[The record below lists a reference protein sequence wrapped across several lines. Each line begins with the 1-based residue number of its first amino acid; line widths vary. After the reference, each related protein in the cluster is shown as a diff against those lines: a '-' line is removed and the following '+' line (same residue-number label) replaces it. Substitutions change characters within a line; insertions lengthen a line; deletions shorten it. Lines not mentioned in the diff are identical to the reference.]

1 VPILRLDGW
10 IGLSNKVINYASTFQ
25 GANVPGTNIKQVE
38 ATERSSL
45 IKVSSYSIDLDLTT
59 GAENFRVKTTVK
71 FAGLKPGATTY
82 IDCVGSTVISSK
94 LNGVDFDPKFD
105 GETIYLPALAAENL
119 LEIEHDGIYSNSGE
133 GLHRFVDP
141 ADNEVYLYTQFE
153 TGDARRMYACFDQPD
168 QKATFRIS
176 TISPKHWEVISNY
189 GIESTKEL
197 DGEKK
202 FIQFAESQVI
212 STYVTAIV
220 AGAYTSVHD
229 EYKGEKTIPL
239 GIYAR
244 KSFFQYVDAANI
256 FEVTKQGFAY
266 FEKTFGLAYPFG
278 KYDQIAVAEY
288 NWGAMENVGCVT
300 FHEDVLIFRS
310 KVTERNYVSR
320 ATTIHHEM
328 AHMWFGD
335 LVTMKWWEDLW
346 LNESFAEWASYQSVS
361 ESTKYKEAWTE
372 FNSLRKNWAYRVDQ
386 LTTTH
391 PIATEMEDL
400 DAVRTNFDGISYAKG
415 ASVLQQLVAH
425 VGRDNFLK
433 GLRLY
438 FAKHAYGNTT
448 LKDLIDQLEAASGRD
463 LTPWVSTWLR
473 TAGVNT
479 LRPVIAIDGDMYK
492 SISIKQEVPTM
503 PVGSTELRPHR
514 LHVGLFDI
522 NAGKLSRR
530 TSVELDIA
538 GALTEVTELAGQK
551 LADLVLIND
560 KDQTYAKLRFD
571 DRSIATMKS
580 HLGTLDDSLAR
591 GLIWASLWDSCR
603 DGELSATDYIAI
615 ALSALATESDISIVS
630 ATLMQI
636 DTAIWAYAHPSHRE
650 ALRLQVASAVE
661 AMLDAAKSG
670 SDHQM
675 QFARGFANNAVTPAQ
690 FERIKAMLS
699 GSINGLVID
708 AEIRWYLF
716 LCGVKRGVFGAA
728 DIESESAKDATAHGK
743 QYTAYAYAALPN
755 KAAKAEAFKSI
766 TTDNL
771 SNTIHAYKCRGFNEN
786 IHHELLADFVDQYF
800 DVLLKV
806 WETKGFEIA
815 ETTATLLFP
824 TWVISDATVKKAQH
838 WLDFTGKDAS
848 NALRRTILE
857 GRDAMTRALKA
868 QAADL

>member
-1 VPILRLDGW
+1 M
-10 IGLSNKVINYASTFQ
+10 
-25 GANVPGTNIKQVE
+25 PGTNIKQVE
-38 ATERSSL
+38 AAERSA
-45 IKVSSYSIDLDLTT
+45 IVKAQSYRIDLDLTT
-59 GAENFRVKTTVK
+59 GAENFRVKTTIT
-71 FAGLKPGATTY
+71 FAGLKPGATTFL
-82 IDCVGSTVISSK
+82 DCVGSKVISAK
-94 LNGVDFDPKFD
+94 LNGVEFDPKFD
-105 GETIYLPALAAENL
+105 GESIYLPPLAAENVV
-119 LEIEHDGIYSNSGE
+119 EIEHDGIYSNSGE

-168 QKATFRIS
+168 QKATFTIS

-189 GIESTKEL
+189 GIESTKDL
-197 DGEKK
+197 DGDRK
-202 FIQFAESQVI
+202 FIQFAQSQVI

-220 AGAYTSVHD
+220 AGPYQSVHD

-244 KSFFQYVDAANI
+244 KSFFKYVDADKI

-335 LVTMKWWEDLW
+335 LVTMKWWDDLW

-386 LTTTH
+386 MTTTH

-400 DAVRTNFDGISYAKG
+400 DAVRSNFDGISYAKG

-425 VGRDNFLK
+425 VGRDNFIK

-463 LTPWVSTWLR
+463 LSAWVATWLR

-479 LRPVIAIDGDMYK
+479 IRPVVAVSGDAYSSIA
-492 SISIKQEVPTM
+492 IKQEVPTV
-503 PVGSTELRPHR
+503 PAGSKELRPHR

-522 NAGKLSRR
+522 QGEKLTRR

-538 GALTEVTELAGQK
+538 GELTEVTALAGQK
-551 LADLVLIND
+551 VADLLLIND

-571 DRSIATMKS
+571 DRSIATMKT
-580 HLGTLDDSLAR
+580 HLGKLDDSLAR

-603 DGELSATDYIAI
+603 DGELPTSDYITI
-615 ALSALATESDISIVS
+615 ALNALKTETDISIVS
-630 ATLMQI
+630 ATYLQFE
-636 DTAIWAYAHPSHRE
+636 TAIWAYAHPSKRD
-650 ALRLQVASAVE
+650 AIRAQVADATA
-661 AMLDAAKSG
+661 AMLATAAPG

-675 QFARGFANNAVTPAQ
+675 QFARAFANNAITPAH
-690 FERIKAMLS
+690 FEKLKAILN
-699 GSINGLVID
+699 GSENGLVID
-708 AEIRWYLF
+708 AEIRWYIF
-716 LCGVKRGVFGAA
+716 ICGVKRGVFGPAE
-728 DIESESAKDATAHGK
+728 IEAESAKDNTAHGK
-743 QYTAYAYAALPN
+743 QYTAYSYAALPTKESKTKTFN
-755 KAAKAEAFKSI
+755 SI
-766 TTDNL
+766 IQDNL
-771 SNTIHAYKCRGFNEN
+771 SNTIHAYMCRGFNEN
-786 IHHELLADFVDQYF
+786 IHHELLAGFVDQYF
-800 DVLLKV
+800 DAILKV

-824 TWVISDATVKKAQH
+824 SWVISDETVKKAQH
-838 WLDFTGKDAS
+838 WLDVTGKDAS
-848 NALRRTILE
+848 HALRRSVTE
-857 GRDAMTRALKA
+857 GRDAMQRALKA
-868 QAADL
+868 RAADK

>member
-1 VPILRLDGW
+1 
-10 IGLSNKVINYASTFQ
+10 
-25 GANVPGTNIKQVE
+25 VPGTNIKQVE
-38 ATERSSL
+38 ATERSAI
-45 IKVSSYSIDLDLTT
+45 IKVASYAIDLDLTA

-71 FAGLKPGATTY
+71 FTGLKPGATTY
-82 IDCVGSTVISSK
+82 IDCVGARVISAK
-94 LNGVDFDPKFD
+94 LNGADFDPRFD
-105 GETIYLPALAAENL
+105 GETIYLPALAAENV
-119 LEIEHDGIYSNSGE
+119 LEIEHDGVYSNSGE

-141 ADNEVYLYTQFE
+141 ADDEVYLYTQFE

-168 QKATFRIS
+168 QKATFAIS
-176 TISPKHWEVISNY
+176 TITPAHWEIISNY
-189 GIESTKEL
+189 AVESTKDL
-197 DGEKK
+197 GSKKK
-202 FIQFAESQVI
+202 FTQFATSQVI

-244 KSFFQYVDAANI
+244 KSFFKHVDAANI

-335 LVTMKWWEDLW
+335 LVTMQWWNDLW

-361 ESTKYKEAWTE
+361 ESTKYTEAWTE

-425 VGRDNFLK
+425 VGRDNFIT
-433 GLRLY
+433 GLRRY
-438 FAKHAYGNTT
+438 FAKHAFGNTT

-463 LTPWVSTWLR
+463 LTPWVATWLR

-479 LRPVIAIDGDMYK
+479 LRPVIAQSGDTYT
-492 SISIKQEVPTM
+492 SLSIKQEAPTM

-522 NAGKLSRR
+522 QGQKLVRR

-538 GALTEVTELAGQK
+538 GALTEVTAFAGQK
-551 LADLVLIND
+551 CADLVLIND
-560 KDQTYAKLRFD
+560 KDQSYAKLRFD
-571 DRSIATMKS
+571 ERSIATMKS
-580 HLGTLDDSLAR
+580 HLGSLDDSLAR

-615 ALSALATESDISIVS
+615 ALAALKTESDISIVS
-630 ATLMQI
+630 ATLGQI
-636 DTAIWAYAHPSHRE
+636 DTALWAYSHPSHRA
-650 ALRLQVASAVE
+650 ALRLQVATAIE
-661 AMLDAAKSG
+661 AALDAAKAG
-670 SDHQM
+670 SDHQL
-675 QFARGFANNAVTPAQ
+675 QFAKGFANTAITPAQ
-690 FERIKAMLS
+690 LARIAAMLG
-699 GSINGLVID
+699 GSITGLTID
-708 AEIRWYLF
+708 AELCWFLF
-716 LCGVKRGVFGAA
+716 ICGVKRGVFGPA
-728 DIESESAKDATAHGK
+728 DIENELALDKTAHGK
-743 QYTAYAYAALPN
+743 QYGAMAYAQIPS
-755 KAAKAEAFKSI
+755 KDAKAKAFSSI
-766 TTDNL
+766 TTADL
-771 SNTIHAYKCRGFNEN
+771 SNTIHSYTCRGFNDPLHSE
-786 IHHELLADFVDQYF
+786 ILSEFVDEYF

-806 WETKGFEIA
+806 WETKGYEIA

-824 TWVISDATVKKAQH
+824 SWVISDATVAKAQH
-838 WLDFTGKDAS
+838 WLDVTGKDAS
-848 NALRRTILE
+848 HALRRTILE
-857 GRDAMTRALKA
+857 SRDAMVRALKA
-868 QAADL
+868 QAADQ

>member
-1 VPILRLDGW
+1 M
-10 IGLSNKVINYASTFQ
+10 
-25 GANVPGTNIKQVE
+25 PGTNIKQVE
-38 ATERSSL
+38 AAERSAI
-45 IKVSSYSIDLDLTT
+45 IKVSSYAIDLDLTT

-82 IDCVGSTVISSK
+82 IDCVGAHVISAK
-94 LNGVDFDPKFD
+94 LNGADFDPRFD
-105 GETIYLPALAAENL
+105 GETIYLPALAAENV
-119 LEIEHDGIYSNSGE
+119 LEIEHDGVYSNSGE

-141 ADNEVYLYTQFE
+141 ADDEVYLYTQFE

-168 QKATFRIS
+168 QKATFAIS
-176 TISPKHWEVISNY
+176 TITPAHWEIISNY
-189 GIESTKEL
+189 AVESTKEL
-197 DGEKK
+197 GNLKK
-202 FIQFAESQVI
+202 FTQFATSQVI

-220 AGAYTSVHD
+220 AGAYTCVHD

-244 KSFFQYVDAANI
+244 KSFFKHVDAENI

-335 LVTMKWWEDLW
+335 LVTMQWWNDLW

-361 ESTKYKEAWTE
+361 ESTKYTEAWTE

-425 VGRDNFLK
+425 VGRDNFIT
-433 GLRLY
+433 GLRRY
-438 FAKHAYGNTT
+438 FAKHAFGNTT

-463 LTPWVSTWLR
+463 LTPWVATWLR

-479 LRPVIAIDGDMYK
+479 LRPVITQSGDTYT
-492 SISIKQEVPTM
+492 SLSIKQEAPTM

-522 NAGKLSRR
+522 QGQKLVRR

-538 GALTEVTELAGQK
+538 GALTEVTAFAGQK
-551 LADLVLIND
+551 SADLVLIND
-560 KDQTYAKLRFD
+560 KDQSYAKLRFD
-571 DRSIATMKS
+571 ERSIATMKS
-580 HLGTLDDSLAR
+580 HLGSLDDSLAR

-615 ALSALATESDISIVS
+615 ALAALKTESDISIVS
-630 ATLMQI
+630 ATLGQI
-636 DTAIWAYAHPSHRE
+636 DTALWAYAHPSHRA
-650 ALRLQVASAVE
+650 ALRLQVATAIE
-661 AMLDAAKSG
+661 AALDAAKAG
-670 SDHQM
+670 SDHQL
-675 QFARGFANNAVTPAQ
+675 QFAKGFANTAITPAQ
-690 FERIKAMLS
+690 LARIAAMLG
-699 GSINGLVID
+699 GSITGLTID
-708 AEIRWYLF
+708 AELRWFLF
-716 LCGVKRGVFGAA
+716 ICGVKRGVFGAA
-728 DIESESAKDATAHGK
+728 DIENELALDKTAHGK
-743 QYTAYAYAALPN
+743 QYGAMAYAQIPS
-755 KAAKAEAFKSI
+755 KDAKAKAFSAI
-766 TTDNL
+766 TTADL
-771 SNTIHAYKCRGFNEN
+771 SNTIHSYTCRGFNDPLHSE
-786 IHHELLADFVDQYF
+786 ILSEFVDEYF

-806 WETKGFEIA
+806 WETKGYEIA

-824 TWVISDATVKKAQH
+824 SWVISDATVNKAQH
-838 WLDFTGKDAS
+838 WLDVTGKEAS
-848 NALRRTILE
+848 HALRRTILE
-857 GRDAMTRALKA
+857 SRDAMVRALKA
-868 QAADL
+868 QAADQ

>member
-1 VPILRLDGW
+1 M
-10 IGLSNKVINYASTFQ
+10 
-25 GANVPGTNIKQVE
+25 PGTNIKQVE
-38 ATERSSL
+38 AAERSAI
-45 IKVSSYSIDLDLTT
+45 IKVSSYAIDLDLTT
-59 GAENFRVKTTVK
+59 GAENFRVKTTVR

-82 IDCVGSTVISSK
+82 LDCVGARVISAK
-94 LNGVDFDPKFD
+94 LNGADFDPRFD
-105 GETIYLPALAAENL
+105 GETIYLPALAAENV
-119 LEIEHDGIYSNSGE
+119 LEIEHDGVYSNSGE

-141 ADNEVYLYTQFE
+141 ADDEVYLYTQFE

-168 QKATFRIS
+168 QKATFAIS
-176 TISPKHWEVISNY
+176 TITPAHWEIISNY
-189 GIESTKEL
+189 AVESTKDL
-197 DGEKK
+197 GSQKK
-202 FIQFAESQVI
+202 FTQFATSQVI

-220 AGAYTSVHD
+220 AGAYTCVHD

-244 KSFFQYVDAANI
+244 KSFFKHVDAENI

-335 LVTMKWWEDLW
+335 LVTMQWWNDLW

-361 ESTKYKEAWTE
+361 ESTKYTEAWTE

-425 VGRDNFLK
+425 VGRDNFIT
-433 GLRLY
+433 GLRRY
-438 FAKHAYGNTT
+438 FAKHAFGNTT

-463 LTPWVSTWLR
+463 LTPWVATWLR

-479 LRPVIAIDGDMYK
+479 LRPVIAQSGDTYT
-492 SISIKQEVPTM
+492 SLSIKQEAPTM

-522 NAGKLSRR
+522 QGQKLVRR

-538 GALTEVTELAGQK
+538 GALTEITAFAGQK
-551 LADLVLIND
+551 SADLVLIND
-560 KDQTYAKLRFD
+560 KDQSYAKLRFD
-571 DRSIATMKS
+571 ERSIATMKS
-580 HLGTLDDSLAR
+580 HLGSLDDSLAR

-615 ALSALATESDISIVS
+615 ALAALKTESDISIVS
-630 ATLMQI
+630 ATLGQI
-636 DTAIWAYAHPSHRE
+636 DTALWAYAHPSHRA
-650 ALRLQVASAVE
+650 ALRLQVATAIE
-661 AMLDAAKSG
+661 AALDAAKAG
-670 SDHQM
+670 SDHQL
-675 QFARGFANNAVTPAQ
+675 QFAKGFANTAITPAQ
-690 FERIKAMLS
+690 LARIAAMLG
-699 GSINGLVID
+699 GSIAGLTID
-708 AEIRWYLF
+708 AELRWFLF
-716 LCGVKRGVFGAA
+716 ICGVKRGVFGPA
-728 DIESESAKDATAHGK
+728 DIENELALDKTAHGK
-743 QYTAYAYAALPN
+743 QYGAMAYAQIPS
-755 KAAKAEAFKSI
+755 KDAKAKAFSAI
-766 TTDNL
+766 TTADL
-771 SNTIHAYKCRGFNEN
+771 SNTIHSYTCRGFNDPLHTE
-786 IHHELLADFVDQYF
+786 ILADFVDEYF

-806 WETKGFEIA
+806 WETKGYEIA

-824 TWVISDATVKKAQH
+824 SWVISDATVAKAQH
-838 WLDFTGKDAS
+838 WLDVTGKDAS
-848 NALRRTILE
+848 HALRRTILE
-857 GRDAMTRALKA
+857 SRDAMVRALKA
-868 QAADL
+868 QVADQ

>member
-1 VPILRLDGW
+1 
-10 IGLSNKVINYASTFQ
+10 
-25 GANVPGTNIKQVE
+25 VPGTNIKQVE
-38 ATERSSL
+38 AAERSEI
-45 IKVSSYSIDLDLTT
+45 IKVSSYAIDLDLTT

-82 IDCVGSTVISSK
+82 IDCVGARVISAK
-94 LNGVDFDPKFD
+94 LNGADFDPRFD
-105 GETIYLPALAAENL
+105 GETIYLPALAAENV
-119 LEIEHDGIYSNSGE
+119 LEIEHDGVYSNSGE

-141 ADNEVYLYTQFE
+141 ADDEVYLYTQFE

-168 QKATFRIS
+168 QKATFAIS
-176 TISPKHWEVISNY
+176 TITPAHWEIISNY
-189 GIESTKEL
+189 AVESTKEL
-197 DGEKK
+197 GNQKK
-202 FIQFAESQVI
+202 FTQFATSQVI

-220 AGAYTSVHD
+220 AGAYTCVHD

-244 KSFFQYVDAANI
+244 KSFFKHVDAENI

-335 LVTMKWWEDLW
+335 LVTMQWWNDLW

-361 ESTKYKEAWTE
+361 ESTKYTEAWTE

-425 VGRDNFLK
+425 VGRDNFIT
-433 GLRLY
+433 GLRRY
-438 FAKHAYGNTT
+438 FAKHAFGNTT

-463 LTPWVSTWLR
+463 LTPWVATWLR

-479 LRPVIAIDGDMYK
+479 LRPVITQSGDTYT
-492 SISIKQEVPTM
+492 SLSIKQEAPTM

-514 LHVGLFDI
+514 LHMGLFDI
-522 NAGKLSRR
+522 QGEKLVRR

-538 GALTEVTELAGQK
+538 GALTEVTAFAGQK
-551 LADLVLIND
+551 SADLVLIND
-560 KDQTYAKLRFD
+560 KDQSYAKLRFD
-571 DRSIATMKS
+571 ERSIATMKS
-580 HLGTLDDSLAR
+580 HLG
-591 GLIWASLWDSCR
+591 SLWDSCR

-615 ALSALATESDISIVS
+615 ALAALKTESDISIVS
-630 ATLMQI
+630 ATLGQI
-636 DTAIWAYAHPSHRE
+636 DTALWAYAHPSHRA
-650 ALRLQVASAVE
+650 ALRLQVATAIE
-661 AMLDAAKSG
+661 AALDAAKAG
-670 SDHQM
+670 SDHQL
-675 QFARGFANNAVTPAQ
+675 QFAKGFANTAITPAQ
-690 FERIKAMLS
+690 LARIAAMLG
-699 GSINGLVID
+699 GSIAGLTID
-708 AEIRWYLF
+708 AELRWFLF
-716 LCGVKRGVFGAA
+716 ICGVKRGVFGPA
-728 DIESESAKDATAHGK
+728 DIENELALDKTAHGK
-743 QYTAYAYAALPN
+743 QYGAMAYAQIPS
-755 KAAKAEAFKSI
+755 KDAKAKAFSAI
-766 TTDNL
+766 TTADL
-771 SNTIHAYKCRGFNEN
+771 SNTIHSYTCRGFNDPLHSE
-786 IHHELLADFVDQYF
+786 ILSEFVDEYF

-806 WETKGFEIA
+806 WETKGYEIA

-824 TWVISDATVKKAQH
+824 SWVISDATVAKAQH
-838 WLDFTGKDAS
+838 WLDVTGKDAS
-848 NALRRTILE
+848 HALRRTILE
-857 GRDAMTRALKA
+857 SRDAMVRALKA
-868 QAADL
+868 QAADQ

>member
-1 VPILRLDGW
+1 M
-10 IGLSNKVINYASTFQ
+10 
-25 GANVPGTNIKQVE
+25 PGTNIKQVE
-38 ATERSSL
+38 AAERST
-45 IKVSSYSIDLDLTT
+45 IVKAESYRIDLDLTT
-59 GAENFRVKTTVK
+59 GAENFRVKTTIK

-82 IDCVGSTVISSK
+82 IDCVGSKVHSAK

-105 GETIYLPALAAENL
+105 GETIYLPPLAAENV

-168 QKATFRIS
+168 QKATFTIS
-176 TISPKHWEVISNY
+176 TITPKHWEVISNY

-197 DGEKK
+197 DSDRK
-202 FIQFAESQVI
+202 FIQFAQSQVI

-220 AGAYTSVHD
+220 AGAYMSVHD

-244 KSFFQYVDAANI
+244 KSFFKYVDAENI

-425 VGRDNFLK
+425 VGRDNFIK

-438 FAKHAYGNTT
+438 FSKHAYGNTT
-448 LKDLIDQLEAASGRD
+448 LKDLIVELEAASGSV

-479 LRPVIAIDGDMYK
+479 LRPVIAIEGDTYK
-492 SISIKQEVPTM
+492 SIAIKQEVPTM
-503 PVGSTELRPHR
+503 PLGSKELRPHR

-522 NAGKLSRR
+522 QGNKLTRR
-530 TSVELDIA
+530 TSVELDVA
-538 GALTEVTELAGQK
+538 GELTEVSALAGQK
-551 LADLVLIND
+551 VADLVLIND

-571 DRSIATMKS
+571 ERSIATMKS
-580 HLGTLDDSLAR
+580 HLGNLDDSLAR

-603 DGELSATDYIAI
+603 DGELSTTDYITI
-615 ALSALATESDISIVS
+615 ALNALKTESDISIVS

-636 DTAIWAYAHPSHRE
+636 DTALWSYANPANRE
-650 ALRLQVASAVE
+650 ALRLQVANAVE
-661 AMLDAAKSG
+661 AMLDASQSG
-670 SDHQM
+670 SDHQLA
-675 QFARGFANNAVTPAQ
+675 FARGFANFAVTPAQ
-690 FERIKAMLS
+690 FERIKSILG
-699 GSINGLVID
+699 GSVNGLVID
-708 AEIRWYLF
+708 ADIRWYLF
-716 LCGVKRGVFGAA
+716 ISGVKRGVFGPA
-728 DIESESAKDATAHGK
+728 DIEAESAKDNTAHGK
-743 QYTAYAYAALPN
+743 QYTAQAYAAIPT
-755 KAAKAEAFKSI
+755 KEAKAKAFKSV

-771 SNTIHAYKCRGFNEN
+771 SNTIHAYTCQGFNQS
-786 IHHELLADFVDQYF
+786 IHHEILADFVDDYF
-800 DVLLKV
+800 DAILKV

-815 ETTATLLFP
+815 ETTATLMFP
-824 TWVISDATVKKAQH
+824 SWVISEETLAKAQN
-838 WLDFTGKDAS
+838 WLDVTGKDAS
-848 NALRRTILE
+848 NALRRSVTE
-857 GRDAMTRALKA
+857 GRDAMSRALKA
-868 QAADL
+868 RLADK

>member
-1 VPILRLDGW
+1 M
-10 IGLSNKVINYASTFQ
+10 
-25 GANVPGTNIKQVE
+25 PGTNIKQVE
-38 ATERSSL
+38 ATERSAL
-45 IKVSSYSIDLDLTT
+45 IKVASYAIDLDLTT

-82 IDCVGSTVISSK
+82 IDCVGARVISAK
-94 LNGVDFDPKFD
+94 LNGADFDPRFD
-105 GETIYLPALAAENL
+105 GETIYLPALAAENI
-119 LEIEHDGIYSNSGE
+119 LEIEHDGVYSNSGE

-141 ADNEVYLYTQFE
+141 ADDEVYLYTQFE

-168 QKATFRIS
+168 QKATFAIS
-176 TISPKHWEVISNY
+176 TITPDHWEIISNY
-189 GIESTKEL
+189 AIESTKDL
-197 DGEKK
+197 GGKKK
-202 FIQFAESQVI
+202 FTQFATSQVI

-244 KSFFQYVDAANI
+244 KSFFKHVDAENI

-335 LVTMKWWEDLW
+335 LVTMQWWNDLW

-361 ESTKYKEAWTE
+361 ESTKYTEAWTE

-425 VGRDNFLK
+425 VGRDNFIT
-433 GLRLY
+433 GLRRY
-438 FAKHAYGNTT
+438 FAKHAFGNTT

-463 LTPWVSTWLR
+463 LTPWVATWLR

-479 LRPVIAIDGDMYK
+479 LRPVIALNGDTYA
-492 SISIKQEVPTM
+492 SLSIKQEVPTM

-522 NAGKLSRR
+522 QGSKLVRR
-530 TSVELDIA
+530 TSVELDVA
-538 GALTEVTELAGQK
+538 GALTEVTAFTGQK
-551 LADLVLIND
+551 SADLVLIND

-571 DRSIATMKS
+571 ERSIATMKS
-580 HLGTLDDSLAR
+580 HLGSLDDSLAR

-615 ALSALATESDISIVS
+615 ALAALKNESDISIVS
-630 ATLMQI
+630 ATLGQI
-636 DTAIWAYAHPSHRE
+636 DTALWAYAHPSHRA
-650 ALRLQVASAVE
+650 ALRLQVATAIE
-661 AMLDAAKSG
+661 AALDAAKAG
-670 SDHQM
+670 SDHQL
-675 QFARGFANNAVTPAQ
+675 QFAKGFANTAITPAQ
-690 FERIKAMLS
+690 LERIKAILG
-699 GSINGLVID
+699 GSITGLTID
-708 AEIRWYLF
+708 AELRWFLF
-716 LCGVKRGVFGAA
+716 ICGVKRGVFGPA
-728 DIESESAKDATAHGK
+728 DIEKELALDKTAHGK
-743 QYTAYAYAALPN
+743 QYGAMAYAQIPN
-755 KAAKAEAFKSI
+755 RDAKAKAFNSI
-766 TTDNL
+766 TTDDL
-771 SNTIHAYKCRGFNEN
+771 SNTIHSYKCRGFNDPLHTE
-786 IHHELLADFVDQYF
+786 ILSDFVDQYF

-806 WETKGFEIA
+806 WQTKGYEIA

-824 TWVISDATVKKAQH
+824 SWVISEATVKKAQH
-838 WLDFTGKDAS
+838 WLDVTGKEAS
-848 NALRRTILE
+848 HALRRTILE
-857 GRDAMTRALKA
+857 SRDAMVRALKA
-868 QAADL
+868 QAADK

>member
-1 VPILRLDGW
+1 M
-10 IGLSNKVINYASTFQ
+10 
-25 GANVPGTNIKQVE
+25 PGTNIKQVE
-38 ATERSSL
+38 AAERSAL

-71 FAGLKPGATTY
+71 FAGLKPGATTF
-82 IDCVGSTVISSK
+82 IDCVGSRVISAK
-94 LNGVDFDPKFD
+94 LNGADFDPKFD
-105 GETIYLPALAAENL
+105 GESIYLPALAADNV

-168 QKATFRIS
+168 QKATFKIS
-176 TISPKHWEVISNY
+176 TITPKHWEVISNY
-189 GIESTKEL
+189 GIEATNEL
-197 DGEKK
+197 DGDRK
-202 FIQFAESQVI
+202 FTQFAESQVI
-212 STYVTAIV
+212 ATYVTAIV

-244 KSFFQYVDAANI
+244 KSFFKYVDAENI

-361 ESTKYKEAWTE
+361 ESTKYTHAWTE

-425 VGRDNFLK
+425 VGRDNFIK

-438 FAKHAYGNTT
+438 FAKHQYGNTT

-463 LTPWVSTWLR
+463 LTAWVSTWLR

-479 LRPVIAIDGDMYK
+479 LRPVIAVEGDSYK
-492 SISIKQEVPTM
+492 SIAIKQEAPLM

-514 LHVGLFDI
+514 LHVALFDI
-522 NAGKLSRR
+522 AGDKLARR
-530 TSVELDIA
+530 TSVELDVA

-551 LADLVLIND
+551 VADLVLIND

-571 DRSIATMKS
+571 DRSIATMRS
-580 HLGTLDDSLAR
+580 HLPDLDESLSR

-603 DGELSATDYIAI
+603 DGELSTTDYVAI
-615 ALSALATESDISIVS
+615 ALNALKTESDISIVA
-630 ATLMQI
+630 ATYMQFE
-636 DTAIWAYAHPSHRE
+636 TAIWAYSDPAKQDT
-650 ALRLQVASAVE
+650 LRNQVADATA
-661 AMLDAAKSG
+661 AMLASSTPG

-675 QFARGFANNAVTPAQ
+675 QFAKAFANNAITPAHC
-690 FERIKAMLS
+690 EKIKAILG
-699 GSINGLVID
+699 GSENGLVLD
-708 AEIRWYLF
+708 ADLRWYVF
-716 LCGVKRGVFGAA
+716 LCGVKRGVFGREE
-728 DIESESAKDATAHGK
+728 IEAESAKDKTAHGK
-743 QYTAYAYAALPN
+743 QYTAYAYAAMPS
-755 KAAKAEAFKSI
+755 KEAKIEAFNSI
-766 TTDNL
+766 TQDNL
-771 SNTIHAYKCRGFNEN
+771 SNTIHSYMSRGFNEN
-786 IHHELLADFVDQYF
+786 IHHEILADFVDHYF
-800 DVLLKV
+800 DAILKV

-824 TWVISDATVKKAQH
+824 TWVISDETVKKAQH
-838 WLDFTGKDAS
+838 WLDVTGKDAS
-848 NALRRTILE
+848 HALRRAVTE
-857 GRDAMTRALKA
+857 GRDAMSRALKA
-868 QAADL
+868 RNADK

>member
-1 VPILRLDGW
+1 
-10 IGLSNKVINYASTFQ
+10 
-25 GANVPGTNIKQVE
+25 VPGTNIKQAE
-38 ATERSSL
+38 AAERSGL
-45 IKVSSYSIDLDLTT
+45 IKVSSYRIDLDLTT
-59 GAENFRVKTTVK
+59 GAENFRVKTTIA

-82 IDCVGSTVISSK
+82 IDCVGSKVISAK
-94 LNGVDFDPKFD
+94 LNGAEFDPKFD
-105 GETIYLPALAAENL
+105 GETIYLPAIAAENI
-119 LEIEHDGIYSNSGE
+119 LEIEHDGVYSNSGE

-141 ADNEVYLYTQFE
+141 ADDEVYLYTQFE

-168 QKATFRIS
+168 QKATFTIS
-176 TISPKHWEVISNY
+176 TITPKHWEVISNY
-189 GIESTKEL
+189 SIESSKEL
-197 DGEKK
+197 DGDKK
-202 FIQFAESQVI
+202 FTQFAQSQVI

-244 KSFFQYVDAANI
+244 KSFFKYVDAENI

-335 LVTMKWWEDLW
+335 LVTMKWWDDLW

-361 ESTKYKEAWTE
+361 ESTKYTEAWTE

-386 LTTTH
+386 LSTTH

-425 VGRDNFLK
+425 V
-433 GLRLY
+433 
-438 FAKHAYGNTT
+438 
-448 LKDLIDQLEAASGRD
+448 
-463 LTPWVSTWLR
+463 
-473 TAGVNT
+473 
-479 LRPVIAIDGDMYK
+479 VIEVDGDTYK
-492 SISIKQEVPTM
+492 KLSIAQEVPTM
-503 PVGSTELRPHR
+503 PVGSKELRPHR

-522 NAGKLSRR
+522 KDGALTRR
-530 TSVELDIA
+530 KSIELDVA
-538 GALTEVTELAGQK
+538 GALTEVTALAGEK

-571 DRSIATMKS
+571 DRSIETMKS
-580 HLGTLDDSLAR
+580 HLGTLNESLAR
-591 GLIWASLWDSCR
+591 GVIWASLWDSCR
-603 DGELSATDYIAI
+603 DGELSASAYISI
-615 ALSALATESDISIVS
+615 ALNALKSESDISIVA

-636 DTAIWAYAHPSHRE
+636 DTALFAYASDQTRE
-650 ALRLQVASAVE
+650 GLRGQVAVAVE
-661 AMLDAAKSG
+661 AMLDGAKPG
-670 SDHQM
+670 SDHQLQFAKSFANTAVTPG
-675 QFARGFANNAVTPAQ
+675 QFAR
-690 FERIKAMLS
+690 IKSILD
-699 GSINGLVID
+699 GSVNGLVID
-708 AEIRWYLF
+708 AELRWSIF
-716 LCGVKRGVFGAA
+716 ISGVKRGIFGPA
-728 DIESESAKDATAHGK
+728 DIDRETESDKTAHGK
-743 QYTAYAYAALPN
+743 QYGAMAYAAIPTA
-755 KAAKAEAFKSI
+755 AAKSAVFNSV
-766 TTDNL
+766 TVDDL
-771 SNTIHAYKCRGFNEN
+771 SNTIHSYKCRGFNDPLHSE
-786 IHHELLADFVDQYF
+786 ILAGFVDQYF

-824 TWVISDATVKKAQH
+824 SWVISEETVKKAQN
-838 WLDFTGKDAS
+838 WLDVTGKDAS
-848 NALRRTILE
+848 HALRRTVQE

-868 QAADL
+868 RAAEG

>member
-1 VPILRLDGW
+1 M
-10 IGLSNKVINYASTFQ
+10 
-25 GANVPGTNIKQVE
+25 PGTNIKQVE
-38 ATERSSL
+38 ATERSAI
-45 IKVSSYSIDLDLTT
+45 IKVASYAIDLDLTT

-82 IDCVGSTVISSK
+82 VDCVGARVISAK
-94 LNGVDFDPKFD
+94 LNGADFDPRFD
-105 GETIYLPALAAENL
+105 GETIYLPALAAENI
-119 LEIEHDGIYSNSGE
+119 LEIEHDGVYSNSGE

-141 ADNEVYLYTQFE
+141 ADDEVYLYTQFE

-168 QKATFRIS
+168 QKATFAIS
-176 TISPKHWEVISNY
+176 TITPDHWEIISNY
-189 GIESTKEL
+189 AIESTKDL
-197 DGEKK
+197 GSKKK
-202 FIQFAESQVI
+202 FTQFATSQVI

-244 KSFFQYVDAANI
+244 KSFFKHVDAANI

-335 LVTMKWWEDLW
+335 LVTMQWWNDLW

-361 ESTKYKEAWTE
+361 ESTKYTEAWTE

-425 VGRDNFLK
+425 VGRDNFIT
-433 GLRLY
+433 GLRRY
-438 FAKHAYGNTT
+438 FAKHAFGNTT

-463 LTPWVSTWLR
+463 LTPWVATWLR

-479 LRPVIAIDGDMYK
+479 LRPVIALNGDTYA
-492 SISIKQEVPTM
+492 SLSIKQEVPTM

-522 NAGKLSRR
+522 QGSKLVRR
-530 TSVELDIA
+530 TSVELDVA
-538 GALTEVTELAGQK
+538 GALTEVTAFTGQK
-551 LADLVLIND
+551 SADLVLIND

-571 DRSIATMKS
+571 ERSIATMKS
-580 HLGTLDDSLAR
+580 HLGSLDDSLAR

-615 ALSALATESDISIVS
+615 ALAALKNESDISIVS
-630 ATLMQI
+630 ATLGQI
-636 DTAIWAYAHPSHRE
+636 DTALWAYAHPSHRA
-650 ALRLQVASAVE
+650 ALRLQVATAIE
-661 AMLDAAKSG
+661 AALDAAKAG
-670 SDHQM
+670 SDHQL
-675 QFARGFANNAVTPAQ
+675 QFAKGFANTAITPAQ
-690 FERIKAMLS
+690 LERIKAILG
-699 GSINGLVID
+699 GSITGLTID
-708 AEIRWYLF
+708 AELRWFLF
-716 LCGVKRGVFGAA
+716 ICGIKRGVFGPA
-728 DIESESAKDATAHGK
+728 DIEKELALDKTAHGK
-743 QYTAYAYAALPN
+743 QYGAMAYAQIPS
-755 KAAKAEAFKSI
+755 KDAKAKAFSSI
-766 TTDNL
+766 TTDDL
-771 SNTIHAYKCRGFNEN
+771 SNTIHSYKCRGFNDPLHTE
-786 IHHELLADFVDQYF
+786 ILSDFVDEYF

-806 WETKGFEIA
+806 WETKGYEIA

-824 TWVISDATVKKAQH
+824 SWVISEATVKKAQH
-838 WLDFTGKDAS
+838 WLDVTGKEAAHS
-848 NALRRTILE
+848 LRRTILE
-857 GRDAMTRALKA
+857 SRDAMVRALKA
-868 QAADL
+868 QAADQ

>member
-1 VPILRLDGW
+1 
-10 IGLSNKVINYASTFQ
+10 
-25 GANVPGTNIKQVE
+25 VPGTNIKQVE
-38 ATERSSL
+38 AAERSAIL
-45 IKVSSYSIDLDLTT
+45 KVSSYSIDLDLTT
-59 GAENFRVKTTVK
+59 GAETFRVKTVVK
-71 FAGLKPGATTY
+71 FKGLKPGATTY
-82 IDCVGSTVISSK
+82 IDCVGKQVLSAK
-94 LNGVDFDPKFD
+94 LNGQEFDPKFD
-105 GETIYLPALAAENL
+105 GETIYLPAIAEENT

-168 QKATFRIS
+168 QKATFTIS
-176 TISPKHWEVISNY
+176 TITPKHWEVISNY
-189 GIESTKEL
+189 GIESQKEL
-197 DGEKK
+197 DGDRK
-202 FIQFAESQVI
+202 FIQFAQSQVI

-220 AGAYTSVHD
+220 AGPYTSVHD

-244 KSFFQYVDAANI
+244 KSFFKYVDAENI

-386 LTTTH
+386 MTTTH
-391 PIATEMEDL
+391 PIAVAMEDL

-425 VGRDNFLK
+425 VGRDNFIK

-438 FAKHAYGNTT
+438 FAKHAFGNTT

-463 LTPWVSTWLR
+463 LTPWVSTWIR

-479 LRPVIAIDGDMYK
+479 LSPVIELNGDTYK
-492 SISIKQEVPTM
+492 SISVKQLPPTM
-503 PVGSTELRPHR
+503 PVGSKELRPHR

-522 NAGKLSRR
+522 NNGSLTRR
-530 TSVELDIA
+530 TSVELDVE
-538 GALTEVTELAGQK
+538 GALTEVTALAGEK
-551 LADLVLIND
+551 VADLVLVND

-571 DRSIATMKS
+571 DRSIETMKS
-580 HLGTLDDSLAR
+580 YLGKLDDSLAR
-591 GLIWASLWDSCR
+591 GLIWASLWDSTR
-603 DGELSATDYIAI
+603 DGELSASDYVSI
-615 ALSALATESDISIVS
+615 ALNALKTESDISIVS
-630 ATLMQI
+630 ATFLQL
-636 DTAIWAYAHPSHRE
+636 DTAIWAYAAPENRE
-650 ALRLQVASAVE
+650 ALRLAIANATE
-661 AMLDAAKSG
+661 EMLDAAAPG

-675 QFARGFANNAVTPAQ
+675 QFARAFANNAVTPAQ
-690 FERIKAMLS
+690 FNRIKEILN
-699 GSINGLVID
+699 GSIKGLTVD
-708 AEIRWYLF
+708 AELRWYLF
-716 LCGVKRGVFGAA
+716 ICGVKRGVFGTT
-728 DIESESAKDATAHGK
+728 DIEAEAKLDNTAHGK
-743 QYTAYAYAALPN
+743 QYAAQAYASIPTSDSK
-755 KAAKAEAFKSI
+755 KATFASI
-766 TTDNL
+766 TTDTL
-771 SNTIHAYKCRGFNEN
+771 SQTIHAYKCRGFNEP
-786 IHHELLADFVDQYF
+786 IHHELLADFVDAYF
-800 DVLLKV
+800 DALLKV
-806 WETKGFEIA
+806 WETKGFEVA
-815 ETTATLLFP
+815 DNTANLIFP
-824 TWVISDATVKKAQH
+824 SWVISTETVKKAQR
-838 WLDFTGKDAS
+838 WLDVTGKDAS
-848 NALRRTILE
+848 SALRRAVSE
-857 GRDAMTRALKA
+857 GMDAMSRALKA
-868 QAADL
+868 RAKDSSK